1 MPDISLQGFSAQLR
15 RGVSRPNLFEV
26 VLNPNG
32 GAGATVGT
40 GAATATPIRST
51 GHCTRKLA
59 FLCKG
64 TQIPASTIGV
74 IPVPFRGRQMKIA
87 GDRTFADW
95 TITVINDH
103 DWVIR
108 NQFDNWSNRINNTI
122 SNVSARGSSAPG
134 SIGNYMTDGTINHL
148 GRDGEITATYIL
160 KGCWPSEVA
169 AIDLSYDS
177 TDTVEEFT
185 VTLSYHHWEIGAAQL

>member
-1 MPDISLQGFSAQLR
+1 MADISLQGFSAQLV
-15 RGVSRPNLFEV
+15 RGASRPNLFEV

-40 GAATATPIRST
+40 GFATATAFGST
-51 GHCTRKLA
+51 GDSTRKLA

-103 DWVIR
+103 DWELR
-108 NQFDNWSNRINNTI
+108 HQFDLWSNRINNLQ
-122 SNVSARGSSAPG
+122 SNFSARGSAAP
-134 SIGNYMTDGTINHL
+134 SVENYMTDGTINHL

-177 TDTVEEFT
+177 TDAVEEFT
-185 VTLSYHHWEIGAAQL
+185 VTLSYQHWEIGAAQL

>member
-15 RGVSRPNLFEV
+15 RGVSRPNLFQV
-26 VLNPNG
+26 SLNPNG
-32 GAGATVGT
+32 GATLGGGVLGPQEPGAQML
-40 GAATATPIRST
+40 S
-51 GHCTRKLA
+51 

-103 DWVIR
+103 DWELR
-108 NQFDNWSNRINNTI
+108 HQFDLWSNRINNLQ
-122 SNVSARGSSAPG
+122 SNFSARGSAAP
-134 SIGNYMTDGTINHL
+134 SVENYMTDGTINHL

-177 TDTVEEFT
+177 TDAVEEFT
-185 VTLSYHHWEIGAAQL
+185 VTLSYQHWEIGAAQL